1 MTLEEA
7 QREFMLDVEDE
18 EEHVRSH
25 SQDTDDGLPHG
36 SAQ

>member
-18 EEHVRSH
+18 EGDVRSL
-25 SQDTDDGLPHG
+25 SPDTDDGLPHG